1 MSLFEDKTSMPDKA
15 NVRVAEPKWRYP
27 GESVAAPMKPP
38 DAVIE
43 RSDAPVRVSQTL
55 QERYADRA
63 DDAQSVVNVIR
74 PRRGHGY

>member
-1 MSLFEDKTSMPDKA
+1 MNLFEDKTPMPDNAHVKRA
-15 NVRVAEPKWRYP
+15 SDNTVFLGPMP
-27 GESVAAPMKPP
+27 APRN
-38 DAVIE
+38 E
-43 RSDAPVRVSQTL
+43 GPVRVSQTL

>member
-1 MSLFEDKTSMPDKA
+1 MNLFEDKTPMPGNAHVKRA
-15 NVRVAEPKWRYP
+15 MPRF
-27 GESVAAPMKPP
+27 ES
-38 DAVIE
+38 
-43 RSDAPVRVSQTL
+43 SDAPVRVSQTL

>member
-1 MSLFEDKTSMPDKA
+1 MNLFEDKTPMPDNAHVKRA
-15 NVRVAEPKWRYP
+15 GGDTVFLGP
-27 GESVAAPMKPP
+27 APP
-38 DAVIE
+38 

-55 QERYADRA
+55 QERCADRA

>member
-1 MSLFEDKTSMPDKA
+1 MSIFEDKTLMPGNAHVKRAGSDT
-15 NVRVAEPKWRYP
+15 VFLGPV
-27 GESVAAPMKPP
+27 PP
-38 DAVIE
+38 P

-74 PRRGHGY
+74 PRRGHAY